1 MNFNKA
7 PLLLLRRLHLVIN
20 TSGCHEL
27 LMITMFDD
35 IAIYHNEDD
44 VSVLNSGQAVGDDKT
59 STPHHELAES
69 LLNQD
74 FCPSIDGGSCLIQ
87 D

>member
-20 TSGCHEL
+20 TFGIHEL
-27 LMITMFDD
+27 LVITMLDD
-35 IAIYHNEDD
+35 ITIYHNEDD
-44 VSVLNSGQAVGDDKT
+44 VSILNSGQAVGDDKASPT
-59 STPHHELAES
+59 HHELAES

-74 FCPSIDGGSCLIQ
+74 FCSGIDGGSRLIQ

>member
-7 PLLLLRRLHLVIN
+7 LLLLLRRLHLVID

-35 IAIYHNEDD
+35 IAIYHDEDD
-44 VSVLNSGQAVGDDKT
+44 VSILNSRQAMGDDKA
-59 STPHHELAES
+59 SPSYHKLAEG

-74 FCPSIDGGSCLIQ
+74 FCPSIDRGSRLIQ

>member
-7 PLLLLRRLHLVIN
+7 PLLLLRCLHLVIN
-20 TSGCHEL
+20 TSCCHEL
-27 LMITMFDD
+27 LMITMLDD
-35 IAIYHNEDD
+35 ITIYHDEDD
-44 VSVLNSGQAVGDDKT
+44 VSILNSGQAVGDDKA
-59 STPHHELAES
+59 SPSHHELAES

-74 FCPSIDGGSCLIQ
+74 FCPSIDRGCRLIQ

>member
-1 MNFNKA
+1 
-7 PLLLLRRLHLVIN
+7 
-20 TSGCHEL
+20 
-27 LMITMFDD
+27 MIPMFDD

-44 VSVLNSGQAVGDDKT
+44 VSILNSRQAVGDDKA
-59 STPHHELAES
+59 STPHHKLAES

-74 FCPSIDGGSCLIQ
+74 FCPGIDGGSRLVQ

>member
-1 MNFNKA
+1 MSFNKA

-27 LMITMFDD
+27 LMIPMFDN
-35 IAIYHNEDD
+35 ITIYHDENDI
-44 VSVLNSGQAVGDDKT
+44 SILNSGQAVGDDEA
-59 STPHHELAES
+59 STTHHELAES

-74 FCPSIDGGSCLIQ
+74 FCSGIDGGSRLIQ

>member
-7 PLLLLRRLHLVIN
+7 PLLILCRLHLVIN

-27 LMITMFDD
+27 LVIPMFDD
-35 IAIYHNEDD
+35 IAIYHDKDD
-44 VSVLNSGQAVGDDKT
+44 VSILNSGQAVGDDKA
-59 STPHHELAES
+59 SPSHHELAES

-74 FCPSIDGGSCLIQ
+74 FCSGINGGSRLVQ